1 MYVTAVGRGCVLVL
15 VVVHDGGVVEVGL
28 VGGLVLVVVHDGAVG
43 VGVVHPR
50 GGTSNLFCVEDPSE
64 SKAPKTELLWA
75 LSDDV
80 LSYQFSPIGR
90 SGRLSRAAS
99 AGGFYSRTPSG
110 CPSKSN
116 QI

>member
-1 MYVTAVGRGCVLVL
+1 MFVTAVGRGCVLVL
-15 VVVHDGGVVEVGL
+15 VVVHDGDVVGVGL
-28 VGGLVLVVVHDGAVG
+28 VGGLVLVVVHDGA

-64 SKAPKTELLWA
+64 SKAPKTELIWA

-80 LSYQFSPIGR
+80 LSYQFSPVGR

-110 CPSKSN
+110 YPSRSN
-116 QI
+116 RI

>member
-28 VGGLVLVVVHDGAVG
+28 VGGLALVVVHDGAVG

-64 SKAPKTELLWA
+64 SK
-75 LSDDV
+75 
-80 LSYQFSPIGR
+80 SPED
-90 SGRLSRAAS
+90 RAFM
-99 AGGFYSRTPSG
+99 GFER
-110 CPSKSN
+110 
-116 QI
+116 